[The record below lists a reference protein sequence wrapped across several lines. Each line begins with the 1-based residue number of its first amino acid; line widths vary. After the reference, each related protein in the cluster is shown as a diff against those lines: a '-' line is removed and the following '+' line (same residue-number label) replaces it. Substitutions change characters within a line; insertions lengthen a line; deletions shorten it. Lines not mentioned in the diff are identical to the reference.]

1 MTKAATAARSTV
13 TKVAPKGSAKA
24 APKPVVVEEPEEESE
39 EEEDDFDGSENDE
52 EDDEDDVVDSE
63 DEEGDEEDDDEDEED
78 DEESDDEEEDDE
90 EDDEDA
96 DDNENNED
104 VVDDLVYD
112 VYNLLA
118 SNYHA
123 VRILEGENKE
133 QVLQDHAQRAAQLL
147 MKKYVS
153 RLLHLLHCLYMLTD
167 SFFYSQQ
174 NICLPNGAF

>member
-39 EEEDDFDGSENDE
+39 EEEDDFDGSENDDE
-52 EDDEDDVVDSE
+52 NDEDDADSE
-63 DEEGDEEDDDEDEED
+63 DEEGDEEDDEDDEEDEED
-78 DEESDDEEEDDE
+78 DEGSDEEEE
-90 EDDEDA
+90 EDAE
-96 DDNENNED
+96 DNENNED

-123 VRILEGENKE
+123 VRILEGEDKE

-147 MKKYVS
+147 MKK
-153 RLLHLLHCLYMLTD
+153 
-167 SFFYSQQ
+167 
-174 NICLPNGAF
+174 